1 MSRDALIAEL
11 QERVHQLYILRKQE
25 EEQSIKL
32 LTLLNQQHFFPLPSE
47 TGSRLEEIR
56 SNLNNS
62 WEIAETALAALKQE
76 DRLFWKDVA
85 SSLSE
90 YLKPLIQEQ
99 QNFNSL
105 VVHLF
110 NELTSSVTLS
120 LDHVRLFHHTLI
132 RYFQRIVPVV
142 DTKFREAL
150 GLQDRNLGLFRNRIE
165 MLLHELDKRVETLQV
180 DAAEGIV
187 GAPVASEAPRA
198 NQLIDQS
205 YKYFQFEQNFR
216 GSRESIKQRFRDYI
230 QYFEKNS
237 LNLPV
242 LDLGCGRGEFLELL
256 KEQNI
261 VGIGVDSNPE
271 MVLICHEQQLD
282 VWEDDLLRFLKS
294 QPMDSLSGIFSSQV
308 VEHLAPDYLLQ
319 MIETSYSRLRKG
331 GTLLLET
338 VNVGSAFSFLQVY
351 TRDLTHRTPLHPE
364 TLQFLLTASGF
375 QNEKILFSSPVPTL
389 LTLKLIREPAN
400 EQEILMNENIDK
412 LNKLLFDYQEYAV
425 VAIK

>member
-47 TGSRLEEIR
+47 TGSRLEEVR
-56 SNLNNS
+56 AELNDS
-62 WEIAETALAALKQE
+62 WKIAETAVTALEKE
-76 DRLFWKDVA
+76 DRLFWKEVA
-85 SSLSE
+85 SSLAE

-132 RYFQRIVPVV
+132 RYFQRFVPVV

-150 GLQDRNLGLFRNRIE
+150 GTQDRNLGLFRNRME
-165 MLLHELDKRVETLQV
+165 MLLHELDKKIETLQV
-180 DAAEGIV
+180 NAAEGFV
-187 GAPVASEAPRA
+187 EAPEAPRA
-198 NQLIDQS
+198 DRLIDQS
-205 YKYFQFEQNFR
+205 YKYYQFEQSFR
-216 GSRESIKQRFRDYI
+216 GSCESIKERFRDYV
-230 QYFEKNS
+230 QYFERNS
-237 LNLPV
+237 VNFPV

-261 VGIGVDSNPE
+261 LGIGVDSNPE
-271 MVLICHEQQLD
+271 MVLICREQRLD
-282 VWEDDLLRFLKS
+282 VWQEDLLTFLKS
-294 QPMDSLSGIFSSQV
+294 QPVDSLSGIFSSQV

-319 MIETSYSRLRKG
+319 TIETAHSRLKKG
-331 GTLLLET
+331 GTFLLET

-375 QNEKILFSSPVPTL
+375 QNAKILFTSPVPATVP
-389 LTLKLIREPAN
+389 LKLIPEPAN
-400 EQEILMNENIDK
+400 DTEFLMNENWKK
-412 LNKLLFDYQEYAV
+412 LNKLLFNYQEYAV